1 MASLFRKRFKCF
13 YCGSRSTQSQKDKV
27 RQWQCRECQAVN
39 YLDENGEITDPPA
52 TEASF
57 ESRQPQYA
65 QPLSRTQPDRSSDP
79 SIFCSTCLKN
89 QHLLTQTLASYLPP
103 QSHPEYK
110 VYEASYPAYRKSLE
124 ERYPQV
130 CEICEP
136 RVIARIRQ
144 AGYAAKADH
153 LRRMMEQ
160 SRDGRAVRNQRKWR
174 WRSLFVSTG
183 AVAFWTSIAGQ
194 LSWNIM
200 GCIADITLPAE
211 DQQPAQ
217 LSKALLGS
225 CLDEG
230 RLHRRVQSECALA
243 LQPYAGLA
251 LVLGVLSLWWN
262 PKLRY
267 KVDGRSGR
275 ISGARE
281 YYRIQIVTL
290 VVRFVAW
297 TALQDTSI
305 TALNPKLTPAIHTFM
320 AFFTLITTIASR
332 AAIRFSTRPL
342 VSWND
347 NIESLV
353 PKPNGNIEGPSQSFS
368 NLEASI
374 PQLSQPVQ
382 RFPIANLAPARA
394 LSPEPYNPPT
404 PPPDLAADFDA
415 MDWTPSHQTLQS
427 SFHISRNQPGPIPAP
442 APSPFQGQLPP
453 APKPPSWQLRN
464 PNPQP
469 PEKSAVNPPNPFH
482 TAPTLHPSSSAPQKN
497 SDVTKLADMVMAPP
511 RFFPQSDLQAETGLE
526 SLFDKAFSIAD
537 SPARAERG
545 SAGKT
550 VGRDIAVNKPLHV
563 LKGIVLAV
571 CFVLWTGSQSFA
583 WPKSTIETVVLGLSF
598 LVAGFSLLDLLMRP
612 MVQWKMTD
620 IFLSLIELVGCV
632 YFALVRAGQ
641 FGDPTT
647 FDKAGIYLVAFLAG
661 QEMFGLRFMF
671 GTTKPA
677 VAVRAPA
684 KQIIKRPAS
693 PPLMSRSLS
702 SASGDRTPTR
712 SSFISRPMPSEIAYQ
727 SPSKKQ
733 AQSFLPPTTLQP
745 LDAGFHL
752 LNRPSTFKAP
762 PKPEFP
768 PSLPSSFSTITQPQ
782 HLASSFASTER
793 FMSPASTTSVSS
805 TDYASTI
812 SESPSPILPPRHRT
826 PGPSI
831 TGLSLDDSPIPV
843 KSPAPPR
850 YSLRSRRRQ

>member
-200 GCIADITLPAE
+200 GYIADITLQAE

-353 PKPNGNIEGPSQSFS
+353 PKPNGNIE
-368 NLEASI
+368 
-374 PQLSQPVQ
+374 
-382 RFPIANLAPARA
+382 
-394 LSPEPYNPPT
+394 
-404 PPPDLAADFDA
+404 
-415 MDWTPSHQTLQS
+415 
-427 SFHISRNQPGPIPAP
+427 AP